1 MYEHLVIYS
10 MNFST
15 SQYTQRRARQAN
27 MKREQ
32 IINVHFILVKGG
44 ISEQV
49 YKTVAINKSN
59 FVDKYY
65 ERGLL

>member
-1 MYEHLVIYS
+1 

-15 SQYTQRRARQAN
+15 AQYTQRRARQAN
-27 MKREQ
+27 MNRKTA
-32 IINVHFILVKGG
+32 IKVHFILVKGA

-49 YKTVAINKSN
+49 YNTVAINKKN

-65 ERGLL
+65 VRGIL